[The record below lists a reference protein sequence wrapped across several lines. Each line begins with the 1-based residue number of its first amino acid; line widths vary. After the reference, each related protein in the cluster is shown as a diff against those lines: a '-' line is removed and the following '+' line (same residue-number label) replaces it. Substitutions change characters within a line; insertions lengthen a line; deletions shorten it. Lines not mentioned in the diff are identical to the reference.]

1 MAELEK
7 HPPSG
12 VVTLNIKDVSGLYA
26 AYMPF
31 LKGGG
36 IFFPT
41 TRPYRLGDE
50 ILMLLYLPNDTTKY
64 TVSGRVAWVMPAG
77 AHKMQGVGI
86 QFSDTENRAD
96 ILGRIENL
104 LAGTLASPRPTHT
117 M

>member
-1 MAELEK
+1 MADLEK
-7 HPPSG
+7 HAPAG
-12 VVTLNIKDVSGLYA
+12 VVTLNIKDTSGLYA

-50 ILMLLYLPNDTTKY
+50 VLMLLYLPNDSTKY
-64 TVSGRVAWVMPAG
+64 TIAGRVAWVMPAG

-86 QFSDTENRAD
+86 QFSESESRAD

-104 LAGTLASPRPTHT
+104 LAGTLASPRSTHT